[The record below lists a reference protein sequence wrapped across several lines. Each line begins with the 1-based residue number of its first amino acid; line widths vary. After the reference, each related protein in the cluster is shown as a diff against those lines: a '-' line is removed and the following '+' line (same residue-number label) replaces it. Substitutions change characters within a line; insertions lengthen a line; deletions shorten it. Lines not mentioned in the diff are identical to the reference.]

1 MENNLGDYRKSY
13 EKGVL
18 LESHL
23 TKSPIELFEKWFLEV
38 DSKFPEIET
47 NAMTLSTLGVDG
59 YPKSR
64 IVLLKHYSRDGFI
77 FYSNYNSE
85 KGVAIKNFPKV
96 CLSFHWEQAE
106 RQVIIKGDIQKTSAR
121 ISDNYFNSRPR
132 GSQLGALASDQS
144 NVISNR
150 EILKNKL
157 KILEKKYKDTTIDRP
172 NFWGGYVVAPIEIEF
187 WQGRSNRLHDRI
199 RYTKKNNKIW
209 LIERLSP

>member
-1 MENNLGDYRKSY
+1 MVYLIN
-13 EKGVL
+13 
-18 LESHL
+18 
-23 TKSPIELFEKWFLEV
+23 F
-38 DSKFPEIET
+38 
-47 NAMTLSTLGVDG
+47 
-59 YPKSR
+59 YP
-64 IVLLKHYSRDGFI
+64 
-77 FYSNYNSE
+77 
-85 KGVAIKNFPKV
+85 
-96 CLSFHWEQAE
+96 
-106 RQVIIKGDIQKTSAR
+106 KGDIQKTSAR